1 MSDSVHQEEQL
12 NQEEDFQGNSTDV
25 YYIVNKYTGRAQ
37 GKIELH
43 QIENLAIVQ
52 ARIPEPDQITAQQ
65 QDALISP
72 RNITIVPTAKK
83 SLTGRQEE
91 PTHDRFVI
99 QRTINGI
106 HCSVFGISVQELGEI
121 IFAIQEGQIVFAK
134 YINYYYKGG
143 KEKGKYCQLMYFT
156 QFGPSN
162 SIPNW
167 KFYCLGYEH
176 IRFPSGTHSI
186 YSDVHKINTV
196 IYRIS
201 KVEIPPVE
209 TTTQV
214 VENIKNST
222 TIE

>member
-1 MSDSVHQEEQL
+1 MSDSVHPGEQI
-12 NQEEDFQGNSTDV
+12 NQEEDFQSNSTDV

-43 QIENLAIVQ
+43 QTEDLAIVQ
-52 ARIPEPDQITAQQ
+52 AKIPEPDHITAQQ

-72 RNITIVPTAKK
+72 RNKTIVPTAKK

-99 QRTINGI
+99 QRIVKGI
-106 HCSVFGISVQELGEI
+106 HCPVFGISVQAFGEI
-121 IFAIQEGQIVFAK
+121 IFAKQEGQIVFAK
-134 YINYYYKGG
+134 FINFYYKGG
-143 KEKGKYCQLMYFT
+143 KEKGKYCQLTYFT
-156 QFGPSN
+156 QVSPSN

-167 KFYCLGYEH
+167 KFYCLGYER
-176 IRFPSGTHSI
+176 IKYPQGTHSS
-186 YSDVHKINTV
+186 YSDIHKIKTT

-214 VENIKNST
+214 VDKIENST